1 MKKLFI
7 LTTMAFGLFTSC
19 TSSANKETEA
29 QSGTDQEQMEMPADS
44 TNSAFTDSAKAAA
57 DKAAKDSA
65 DAAHGHSH

>member
-7 LTTMAFGLFTSC
+7 LITMSFGLFTAC
-19 TSSANKETEA
+19 SSNANRETEA
-29 QSGTDQEQMEMPADS
+29 ASGTEQEQMEMAADS
-44 TNSAFTDSAKAAA
+44 TNPAFTDSAKAAA